1 MIKHEFTYLNKE
13 ELEKELKETKMNI
26 RVQRIVAEFIHEMA
40 KKGHKKINKRI
51 EKDLQDF
58 LDGREIDYKYT
69 FYCSDNKKYGEITHY
84 DITLT
89 VYFENYKGCANRIN
103 IIRGWNNDIHGGY
116 YDNLLEINQW
126 ANFQNIKE
134 NEEKTLKEYQNA
146 FENLETYNQ
155 KLKELVQLRN
165 TFGYLAR

>member
-1 MIKHEFTYLNKE
+1 MEEKFRYLNKE
-13 ELEKELKETKMNI
+13 ELEKKLEETKTNI
-26 RVQRIVAEFIHEMA
+26 RVQRIVAEFIQEMA
-40 KKGHKKINKRI
+40 KKGHKKIDKRI

-58 LDGREIDYKYT
+58 LNAREIEYKYT
-69 FYCSDNKKYGEITHY
+69 FYCNDNKKYEGLTHY

-89 VYFENYKGCANRIN
+89 VYFENYNGCANRIN
-103 IIRGWNNDIHGGY
+103 IISGWNDDIRGGY
-116 YDNLLEINQW
+116 YDNLLEVNLW

-146 FENLETYNQ
+146 FENLEIYNQ
-155 KLKELVQLRN
+155 KLKELVKLRN

>member
-1 MIKHEFTYLNKE
+1 MIKHEFIYLNKE
-13 ELEKELKETKMNI
+13 ELEKELEKTKMNI
-26 RVQRIVAEFIHEMA
+26 RVQKIVAEFIQEMA
-40 KKGHKKINKRI
+40 KKGHKKIDKRI

-58 LDGREIDYKYT
+58 LNAREIEYKYT
-69 FYCSDNKKYGEITHY
+69 FYCNDNKKYEGLTHY

-89 VYFENYKGCANRIN
+89 VYFENYNGCANRIN
-103 IIRGWNNDIHGGY
+103 IISGWNDDINGGY
-116 YDNLLEINQW
+116 YDNLLEVNQW
-126 ANFQNIKE
+126 ASFQNIKE

-146 FENLETYNQ
+146 FENLEIYNQ